1 MALQPVKTFTSNFAR
16 GKVGPII
23 LLCAKGS
30 DDEIYVL
37 EVDQNTGQLPVNA
50 TGATTTLGLG
60 DPLLVPR
67 AASVIGSP
75 DVVETAG
82 ATGYKTF
89 TRTAFRKSAANDAS
103 AMDSAEAVNLMGVPR
118 YDYMSVSYPTSR
130 TETYVYK
137 VGGAGGTTVA
147 TVAIAYVDSTKV
159 QISTVTRT

>member
-1 MALQPVKTFTSNFAR
+1 MALTPVKNFTENFGR

-37 EVDQNTGQLPVNA
+37 EVDQATGQLPVNA
-50 TGATTTLGLG
+50 TGATATLGLG

-67 AASVIGSP
+67 SAAVVGAP
-75 DVVETAG
+75 DVVGTAG

-103 AMDSAEAVNLMGVPR
+103 AMDSAESLNLMGVPR
-118 YDYMSVSYPTSR
+118 YDYMGVSYPTAT

-137 VGGAGGTTVA
+137 VGGAAGTTVA